1 MNNRQ
6 TKTME
11 ELKDSRI
18 MFEKPMPRFG
28 YMIVLTVALL
38 LIAILVWS
46 IYTPKVYMI
55 KAAGTVT
62 SENSNYIMPS
72 YTGEIVDNFNYSGA
86 TISQHLSVL
95 KDAGLVIDVKEGK
108 YVFYEL
114 NTSVVEDAMK
124 WLANITRKDDEHE

>member
-1 MNNRQ
+1 MGFQETFKALSDPTRR
-6 TKTME
+6 KIL
-11 ELKDSRI
+11 ELL
-18 MFEKPMPRFG
+18 KPGR
-28 YMIVLTVALL
+28 LSA
-38 LIAILVWS
+38 
-46 IYTPKVYMI
+46 
-55 KAAGTVT
+55 
-62 SENSNYIMPS
+62 
-72 YTGEIVDNFNYSGA
+72 GEIVDNFNYSGA